1 MSLLKSAGNIYFA
14 YQFLT
19 KLTTPFDK
27 TDAYRLGIIDEKGK
41 VLKKRSKLKS
51 QEEKD
56 AYTITDT
63 MIFNLKKLLGK
74 VPGGRTRF
82 ATFAAALFLLK
93 EDLEYRHYH
102 DRSFLQEEFF
112 KFMKTDEQGINMIRD
127 QITLREDYLIEIHK
141 EEIGLT
147 AGSGAIASIGI
158 GPDGEPPGITAAQKK
173 KKKRKRFAGAEV
185 FEVNTDIFMKARWGK
200 KKYARY
206 EYYVGNDEIGEEI
219 RQYGRANPS
228 KPIVIQDNSTGA
240 MLYLRYGRNA

>member
-19 KLTTPFDK
+19 KLTTPFEK
-27 TDAYRLGIIDEKGK
+27 TEAYKLGIIDKNGK
-41 VLKKRSKLKS
+41 VLKKRSTLKS

-93 EDLEYRHYH
+93 EDLTYRHYQ
-102 DRSFLQEEFF
+102 DQSFLQEEFF
-112 KFMKTDEQGINMIRD
+112 KFMKTDEKDVQLVRE
-127 QITLREDYLIEIHK
+127 QITLREKYLDE
-141 EEIGLT
+141 LD
-147 AGSGAIASIGI
+147 AGSGNIASIGV

-173 KKKRKRFAGAEV
+173 KKREKFAGAEV
-185 FEVNTDIFMKARWGK
+185 FTVDPDIFMKARFGK
-200 KKYARY
+200 KKYAKY
-206 EYYVGNDEIGEEI
+206 ENYVGNDETGQEI
-219 RQYGRANPS
+219 RAYGRANPS
-228 KPIVIQDNSTGA
+228 KPIIIKDSLTGA
-240 MLYLRYGRNA
+240 MLYLKYGKDNARIQNFY

>member
-93 EDLEYRHYH
+93 EDLTYRHYQ
-102 DRSFLQEEFF
+102 DQSFLQEEFF
-112 KFMKTDEQGINMIRD
+112 KFMKTDEKDVQLVRE
-127 QITLREDYLIEIHK
+127 QITLRENYL
-141 EEIGLT
+141 EELD
-147 AGSGAIASIGI
+147 AGSGNIASIGV

-173 KKKRKRFAGAEV
+173 KKREKFAGAEV
-185 FEVNTDIFMKARWGK
+185 FTVDPNVFMKARFGK
-200 KKYARY
+200 KKYAKY
-206 EYYVGNDEIGEEI
+206 ENYVGNDEVGEEI

-228 KPIVIQDNSTGA
+228 KPIIIKDSLTGA
-240 MLYLRYGRNA
+240 MLYLKYGKDNARVQNFY

>member
-27 TDAYRLGIIDEKGK
+27 TDAFRLGIIDEKGK

-93 EDLEYRHYH
+93 EDLTYRHYQ
-102 DRSFLQEEFF
+102 DQSFLQEEFF
-112 KFMKTDEQGINMIRD
+112 KFMKTDEKDVQMVRE
-127 QITLREDYLIEIHK
+127 QITLREKYLDE
-141 EEIGLT
+141 LD
-147 AGSGAIASIGI
+147 AGSGNIASIGV

-173 KKKRKRFAGAEV
+173 KKREKFAGAEV
-185 FEVNTDIFMKARWGK
+185 FTVDPNVFMKARFGK
-200 KKYARY
+200 KKYAKY
-206 EYYVGNDEIGEEI
+206 ENYVGNDEVGEEI

-228 KPIVIQDNSTGA
+228 KPIIIKDSLTGA
-240 MLYLRYGRNA
+240 MLYLKYGKDNARVQNFY

>member
-27 TDAYRLGIIDEKGK
+27 TDAFRLGIIDEKGK

-51 QEEKD
+51 QEEKE

-63 MIFNLKKLLGK
+63 MIFNLKKLLAK

-93 EDLEYRHYH
+93 EDLTYRHYQ
-102 DRSFLQEEFF
+102 DQSFLQEEFF
-112 KFMKTDEQGINMIRD
+112 KFMKTDEKDVQLVRE
-127 QITLREDYLIEIHK
+127 QITLREKYLDE
-141 EEIGLT
+141 LD
-147 AGSGAIASIGI
+147 AGSGNIASIGV

-173 KKKRKRFAGAEV
+173 KKREKFAGAEV
-185 FEVNTDIFMKARWGK
+185 FTVDPNVFMKARFGK
-200 KKYARY
+200 KKYAKY
-206 EYYVGNDEIGEEI
+206 ENYVGNDEVGEEI

-228 KPIVIQDNSTGA
+228 KPIIIKDSLTGA
-240 MLYLRYGRNA
+240 MLYLKYGKDNARVQNFY